1 MLKQLSIFAEN
12 TKGRMQEVT
21 GILLRED
28 INILGSVTND
38 SAEYGIVRMVVSKP
52 EKALEAPPRK
62 RKQPH
67 SSI

>member
-28 INILGSVTND
+28 INILDPLPMTVQNTEL
-38 SAEYGIVRMVVSKP
+38 SAW
-52 EKALEAPPRK
+52 
-62 RKQPH
+62 
-67 SSI
+67 